1 MKKKWKRFGIVIL
14 VFMVSFIGISSAM
27 SESIVERINR
37 TGGIR
42 VGYSSAPPFC
52 FVDEDGNITG
62 NSPEI
67 FKVIAKKLGI
77 KIKEAVLTEWAG
89 MIPGL
94 LAGRFDI
101 ITADM
106 FIIPKRCK
114 HVLFTDPHYKLGT
127 AFLVKKGNPKNLH
140 SYADIAK
147 NPDAILCMLAGAS
160 NYEEAIKEG
169 IPESR
174 IMLVSDLPGNIA
186 AVRSG
191 RADAVAETT
200 VSIALMA
207 EKGGPELEVA
217 KPFHLKPY
225 MISYGGW
232 AFRKEDKDLMELFN
246 GAMKEFIGTKEHL
259 ELVKPFGFTE
269 VTLPDNKT
277 AAECCAGQ

>member
-1 MKKKWKRFGIVIL
+1 M
-14 VFMVSFIGISSAM
+14 A
-27 SESIVERINR
+27 ESTLERINR
-37 TGGIR
+37 TGEIR

-52 FVDEDGNITG
+52 FADEDGNITG

-77 KIKEAVLTEWAG
+77 KIKKAVLTEWAG

-101 ITADM
+101 VIADM
-106 FIIPKRCK
+106 FITPKRCK
-114 HVLFTDPHYKLGT
+114 HVLFTDPHYKLGS
-127 AFLVKKGNPKNLH
+127 ALLVKKGNPKNFH

-147 NPDAILCMLAGAS
+147 NPDAILCMIAGAS
-160 NYEEAIKEG
+160 EYQEAIKEG

-174 IMLVSDLPGNIA
+174 IMLVSDFTGNIA
-186 AVRSG
+186 AVKSG
-191 RADAVAETT
+191 RADAATETT
-200 VSIALMA
+200 VSIAVMA

-217 KPFHLKPY
+217 KPFHVKPY
-225 MISYGGW
+225 MINYGGW

-246 GAMKEFIGTKEHL
+246 GAMKEFIGTKQHL

-277 AAECCAGQ
+277 AAERCAGQ